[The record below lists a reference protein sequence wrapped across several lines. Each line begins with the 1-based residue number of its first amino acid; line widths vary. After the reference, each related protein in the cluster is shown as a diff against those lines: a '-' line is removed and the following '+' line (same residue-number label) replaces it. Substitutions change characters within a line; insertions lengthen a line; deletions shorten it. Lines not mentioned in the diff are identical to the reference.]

1 MTFHVR
7 TDYQAGSIGKIIE
20 YMYCNFCHKVQ
31 GEEQDNEKKS
41 GTNLIS
47 CPYDLY
53 DGERVYTRARVRR
66 IGG

>member
-1 MTFHVR
+1 MPLPFVIENQR
-7 TDYQAGSIGKIIE
+7 FIGKIIE
-20 YMYCNFCHKVQ
+20 YMYCSFLLHTTRGGK
-31 GEEQDNEKKS
+31 DNEKKS

-53 DGERVYTRARVRR
+53 DGERVYTRARIRR

>member
-20 YMYCNFCHKVQ
+20 YMYSNFCHKVQ

-47 CPYDLY
+47 CPYDHH
-53 DGERVYTRARVRR
+53 DVECSHTRAR
-66 IGG
+66 IGGICG